1 MIEVYVEGYQ
11 LIQRFSRFVQL
22 YEFPV
27 MGL

>member
-22 YEFPV
+22 YEIIL